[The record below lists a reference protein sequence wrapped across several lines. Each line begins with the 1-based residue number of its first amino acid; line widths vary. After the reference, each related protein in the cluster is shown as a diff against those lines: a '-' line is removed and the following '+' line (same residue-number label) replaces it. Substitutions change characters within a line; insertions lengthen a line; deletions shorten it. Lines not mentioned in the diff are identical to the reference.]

1 MSKGHAT
8 REYREGSRAKS
19 QESSIAKHH
28 EGRPPR
34 HRSARSFNCQ
44 HQESDRS
51 DVFVVTD
58 EEGKLHPKTWL
69 GDGLVDHEEA
79 HHQHR
84 GTVLIVKGLDRD
96 QIEWQCDVPFRV
108 SQIEKT
114 AGHHFPSFKGP
125 NYPFMMGLDRLTE
138 LSGGPGQP
146 IRSGP
151 VKVIRGSHWQAHRME
166 ATLQGALRVEDRQ
179 DAGSHWIPTSTATGG
194 RYASARR

>member
-8 REYREGSRAKS
+8 REIGKDREQNLKNPALPNTTKVVRLVIVPPGR
-19 QESSIAKHH
+19 SIAST
-28 EGRPPR
+28 
-34 HRSARSFNCQ
+34 RSPTRT
-44 HQESDRS
+44 

-114 AGHHFPSFKGP
+114 AGHHFQNFKGP

-138 LSGGPGQP
+138 LRGGPGQP

-151 VKVIRGSHWQAHRME
+151 VKVIRGITGRPIEWKQLYKAHFE
-166 ATLQGALRVEDRQ
+166 LK
-179 DAGSHWIPTSTATGG
+179 IG
-194 RYASARR
+194 RTWKPLDPDFYCDWR

>member
-8 REYREGSRAKS
+8 REIGKDREQNLKNPALPNTTKVVRLVIVPPGR
-19 QESSIAKHH
+19 SIAST
-28 EGRPPR
+28 
-34 HRSARSFNCQ
+34 RSPTRT
-44 HQESDRS
+44 

-114 AGHHFPSFKGP
+114 AGHALPEFQ
-125 NYPFMMGLDRLTE
+125 RAE
-138 LSGGPGQP
+138 LSIHDGPGPPDGTARRSGAANP
-146 IRSGP
+146 IRSR
-151 VKVIRGSHWQAHRME
+151 KSDSWYHWQAYRME

-179 DAGSHWIPTSTATGG
+179 DVEAIGSRLLLRLAVD
-194 RYASARR
+194 ASARR